1 MSTDNTIHI
10 FKNPDGTHVFS
21 GTVPPSNMMP
31 GSGNYVEGK
40 LPEGETWDKGY
51 TYTCVDGVMT
61 KGAKLPDPSDPP
73 T

>member
-1 MSTDNTIHI
+1 MSSTNIIHI
-10 FKNPDGTHVFS
+10 FKNPDGIWVFS
-21 GTVPPSNMMP
+21 GTAPPSNMMP
-31 GSGNYVEGK
+31 GTGPYVEGK